1 MCHRICIIHDIFPIF
16 LSTEENELQERR
28 RREQEAEKRRAEVN
42 SYTQPI
48 RMNHVSWVE
57 ESGPEHCHIPAPAQP
72 LPPPPPPTM
81 PITVIPIPVVS
92 STPPAL
98 PPPPTAALSPSAA
111 PRLTPPRKDTHSLP
125 NQQPL
130 HQRPLISSQVKA
142 ETTSLSQSNS
152 TKLAQQLQTFPGSII
167 ATSQHALLPQP
178 GPPSAQLSPPDDHRN
193 LDGKKRPGG

>member
-1 MCHRICIIHDIFPIF
+1 
-16 LSTEENELQERR
+16 
-28 RREQEAEKRRAEVN
+28 
-42 SYTQPI
+42 
-48 RMNHVSWVE
+48 MNHVTWVE
-57 ESGPEHCHIPAPAQP
+57 ESGPEHRHIPAPAQP

-98 PPPPTAALSPSAA
+98 PPPPTTALSPSAA
-111 PRLTPPRKDTHSLP
+111 PRLTPPRKDAHLLP
-125 NQQPL
+125 NQQAL

-167 ATSQHALLPQP
+167 AASQHALLPQP
-178 GPPSAQLSPPDDHRN
+178 GPPSAQSSPPDDHRN